1 MVGEV
6 HVLVEVG
13 VVECAFVVEVII
25 QVMAILLFSRGHVK
39 EEGVLI

>member
-1 MVGEV
+1 M
-6 HVLVEVG
+6 EVG

-25 QVMAILLFSRGHVK
+25 QVMAIQLFSRERVK